1 MNKINKIVNDELF
14 EWIRDIRRKV
24 HQFPELAFKEEK
36 TAELIE
42 KKLKKLGIKYQSG
55 IAETGVVGK
64 LMVDENAP
72 TVAIRADMDALPV
85 TENTG
90 LPYSSKNPG
99 IMHACGHDGHI
110 AIVLG
115 VAALLKKNPPE
126 GNVVFIFQPA
136 EEELGG
142 AKPMI
147 EQGVLDDVDVIFGGH
162 IERHYQVGEIGIK
175 AGIHTSHVD
184 AFVIKIIGKGGH
196 AARPHLAID
205 AVLIASQLVVN
216 LQSIISRQIDPIHP
230 SVITVGYLKSG
241 TIDNVIAEKAT
252 LKGTIRTT
260 NEFIRAEIIE
270 KIKKLASSMAILYG
284 AEINVEMKPG
294 YPPIVNEE
302 RVTKFAVQVAEK
314 LLGKDNTIAI
324 PYPSLGGEDFS
335 YYLQQIPG
343 CFVRYG
349 AAKEGH
355 ETASS
360 HSPNFDFDE
369 ETLKIGT
376 AYMSEL
382 IRFTIKKLRNK

>member
-14 EWIRDIRRKV
+14 EWIRDIRRKI
-24 HQFPELAFKEEK
+24 HQCPELAFKEVK
-36 TAELIE
+36 TAELIA

-55 IAETGVVGK
+55 IAETGLVGK
-64 LMVDENAP
+64 LIVDESAP

-90 LPYSSKNPG
+90 LPYSSRNPG

-115 VAALLKKNPPE
+115 AAAVLKENPPE

-136 EEELGG
+136 EEEQGG

-147 EQGVLDDVDVIFGGH
+147 EQGALDGVDAIFGGH

-175 AGIHTSHVD
+175 AGIHTSHTD
-184 AFVIKIIGKGGH
+184 AFVIKITGKGGH

-205 AVLIASQLVVN
+205 AVLLASQLVVN

-230 SVITVGYLKSG
+230 SVITIGYLKSG
-241 TIDNVIAEKAT
+241 TVDNVIAEKAT

-260 NEFIRAEIIE
+260 SEFIRAEIIE
-270 KIKKLASSMAILYG
+270 KIRKLASSMAILYG
-284 AEINVEMKPG
+284 AEIKVEMKPG

-302 RVTKFAVQVAEK
+302 SVSKFAVQVAEK

-369 ETLKIGT
+369 EALRVGT

-382 IRFTIKKLRNK
+382 VRFSIKKLRKG

>member
-1 MNKINKIVNDELF
+1 MNKVNKIVDDELF

-24 HQFPELAFKEEK
+24 HQQPELAFKEEK
-36 TAELIE
+36 TAELIA
-42 KKLKKLGIKYQSG
+42 KKLKTLGIKYQAG
-55 IAETGVVGK
+55 IAETGVIGK
-64 LMVDENAP
+64 LIVNKNAP

-99 IMHACGHDGHI
+99 VMHACGHDGHI

-115 VAALLKKNPPE
+115 VAAILKKKPPK

-136 EEELGG
+136 EEEQGG

-147 EQGVLDDVDVIFGGH
+147 EHGALDGVDVIFGGH

-184 AFVIKIIGKGGH
+184 AFVIKITGKGGH

-216 LQSIISRQIDPIHP
+216 LQSIISRQINPIHP
-230 SVITVGYLKSG
+230 SVITIGYLKSG
-241 TIDNVIAEKAT
+241 TVDNVIAEKAT

-260 NEFIRAEIIE
+260 DEYIRTEIIE
-270 KIKKLASSMAILYG
+270 KIKKLASSMAIFYG
-284 AEINVEMKPG
+284 AEIKVEMKPG
-294 YPPIVNEE
+294 YPPVVNEE
-302 RVTKFAVQVAEK
+302 CVSKFAVQVAEK
-314 LLGKDNTIAI
+314 LVGKDNTIAI

-360 HSPNFDFDE
+360 HSPDFDFDE
-369 ETLKIGT
+369 EVLRVGA

-382 IRFTIKKLRNK
+382 IRFTITKFHKE